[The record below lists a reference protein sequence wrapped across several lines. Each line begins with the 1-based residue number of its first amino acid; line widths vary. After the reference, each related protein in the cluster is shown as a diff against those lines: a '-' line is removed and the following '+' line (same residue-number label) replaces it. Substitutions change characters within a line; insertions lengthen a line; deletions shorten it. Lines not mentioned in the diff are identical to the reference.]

1 MIKICPNPI
10 PWSNVFKKLSKFADD
25 NENLSEPPVPL
36 ILNGWVFSNDFQK
49 KERWEQTV
57 SWAKNAGC
65 QELTDFLT
73 TEDFYFVKELSLDSG
88 Y

>member
-1 MIKICPNPI
+1 MIKVCPNPI
-10 PWSNVFKKLSKFADD
+10 PWNNVFKKLSKFADD
-25 NENLSEPPVPL
+25 NENLSKPPVPL
-36 ILNGWVFSNDFQK
+36 ILNGWVFSDDYQK

-65 QELTDFLT
+65 LELIDFLT
-73 TEDFYFVKELSLDSG
+73 EEDFHFVKEQSLDSG